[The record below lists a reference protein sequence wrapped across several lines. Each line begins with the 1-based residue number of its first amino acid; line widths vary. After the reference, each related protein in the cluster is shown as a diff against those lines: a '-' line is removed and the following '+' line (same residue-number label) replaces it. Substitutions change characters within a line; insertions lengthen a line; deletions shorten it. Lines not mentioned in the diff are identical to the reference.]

1 MRSGCLVVAGRRAR
15 EASHFLLPRRP
26 GGAGNIFYRLQK
38 VAQETLAIFFEKQVK
53 MLYQSLSLLL
63 IVLLNVRGAHL
74 TFRHLFRQSLIS
86 LPVALSWSM
95 VSFGAAEAADST
107 KKLSNL
113 TPTEISKIVAADIT
127 ERQALITADFTRLI
141 YSEKAT
147 FQDEIDIYPIDK
159 YVTGTKALFNAAN
172 SHVDLVGTVTAT
184 PAEVNFRFQ
193 ETLAFN
199 VPFNPKVTLSGRVVL
214 TRDENDG
221 LVTASREYWDQ
232 SVNDVLKT
240 VTF

>member
-1 MRSGCLVVAGRRAR
+1 MV
-15 EASHFLLPRRP
+15 
-26 GGAGNIFYRLQK
+26 RL
-38 VAQETLAIFFEKQVK
+38 
-53 MLYQSLSLLL
+53 SLSLLL
-63 IVLLNVRGAHL
+63 MLLLDVRAVHF
-74 TFRHLFRQSLIS
+74 TIRHLLRQSLVR
-86 LPVALSWSM
+86 LPAAVVAFSY
-95 VSFGAAEAADST
+95 SFGAAQAADTSS
-107 KKLSNL
+107 KLINL
-113 TPTEISKIVAADIT
+113 SPTEISKIVAEDIT
-127 ERQALITADFTRLI
+127 ERQALITADFTRRL

-184 PAEVNFRFQ
+184 PTEVNFRFK

-199 VPFNPKVTLSGRVVL
+199 VPFNPKVSLSGRVVL
-214 TRDENDG
+214 TRDESDG

-232 SVNDVLKT
+232 SVTDVLKT